1 MGLRMKRLAGFQFLV
16 AALLKVS
23 NLPGRDAVSLSQQS
37 AKQHGVRR
45 RWTLNDKTNIFRL
58 D

>member
-1 MGLRMKRLAGFQFLV
+1 MKRPAGFEVLV
-16 AALLKVS
+16 AALLKFS
-23 NLPGRDAVSLSQQS
+23 NLPGCEAVSLSHQS

-45 RWTLNDKTNIFRL
+45 RRNLNEKSNVFRL